1 MIRLKNSIG
10 CVLLGLFFVMLASE
24 RRFPSPVA
32 VPVSESTC
40 APTIAGFPGITP
52 MRPGEHKSP
61 SLASMIRR
69 DSVRDFLAGKS
80 NVVYGDIGNWS
91 PTERETKHP
100 SDIDPSLMQPLPFS
114 GEAIP
119 LPTACP
125 AEH

>member
-1 MIRLKNSIG
+1 MIRLKNSIA
-10 CVLLGLFFVMLASE
+10 CVLFGLLFVMLASE
-24 RRFPSPVA
+24 RSLPSPVA

-40 APTIAGFPGITP
+40 PPVVTRFPGITP
-52 MRPGEHKSP
+52 MHPSERRSP

-91 PTERETKHP
+91 PTERETKHS
-100 SDIDPSLMQPLPFS
+100 SDIDPSLMQPLPFP
-114 GEAIP
+114 GEGIP